1 MSKYSREKKQIALA
15 LMSAPEKLS
24 VPEVSVRT
32 GVSKATKVGM
42 SVRTYERWVW
52 DGEVR
57 ADARPAAERPASTHK
72 LTEAEREPSHCMAPT
87 YPTLAC
93 PRVGSVY
100 LRA

>member
-1 MSKYSREKKQIALA
+1 MTAL
-15 LMSAPEKLS
+15 PERQVLVGMVGEAQRAGARLAVACS
-24 VPEVSVRT
+24 E
-32 GVSKATKVGM
+32 VGM